1 MRKSG
6 AEILLR
12 VRNLSVCR
20 AFYRDVLA
28 LGAPA
33 TDGSFLCRFALAP
46 DTFLTLVPIAESE
59 TAANAP
65 WIFRPGDPE
74 LVRYNLNAYGYR
86 IREIETAGR
95 FAQEVLDPEQNP
107 VHLME

>member
-6 AEILLR
+6 AEILVR

-20 AFYRDVLA
+20 AFYRNVLA

-33 TDGSFLCRFALAP
+33 TDSSFLCRFALAP
-46 DTFLTLVPIAESE
+46 DAFLTLVPVAENE
-59 TAANAP
+59 NAVNAP
-65 WIFRPGDPE
+65 WILCPDDPE
-74 LVRYNLNAYGYR
+74 LVRDNLSAYGYR
-86 IREIETAGR
+86 IREIESAGR
-95 FAQEVLDPEQNP
+95 PALEVLDPEQNP

>member
-33 TDGSFLCRFALAP
+33 TDSSFLCRFALAP

-65 WIFRPGDPE
+65 WIFRPGSARPGTKPGPSDGIT
-74 LVRYNLNAYGYR
+74 NR
-86 IREIETAGR
+86 IEKWLIR
-95 FAQEVLDPEQNP
+95 
-107 VHLME
+107 

>member
-33 TDGSFLCRFALAP
+33 TDSSFLCRFALAP
-46 DTFLTLVPIAESE
+46 DTFLTLVP
-59 TAANAP
+59 
-65 WIFRPGDPE
+65 RDPE
-74 LVRYNLNAYGYR
+74 LVRDNLNAYGYR